1 MIEPSNSVRVTR
13 RVRCSQVTSRPWL
26 STVLPFELLERLPEN
41 GHLARFL
48 DEAQHAVVGNVR
60 PDEIA
65 AGREPGRT
73 LGPDRAGPVARHPH
87 VAGEEL
93 PEALVQHDEVRA
105 LDLSM
110 DTFCFPPIA
119 VATVRLRLAPSA
131 RKGKSGAA
139 CLMSRK
145 SDGGVRRSAHLNER
159 QGLRRRPASATLTLM
174 NCSPA
179 RGDASRLI
187 AVLGPTNTGK
197 THLAVERMLGHAS
210 GMIGLPLRL
219 LAREIYDRV
228 VKARGAAEVA
238 LITGEEKIV
247 PLRPRYFVCTVE
259 AMPLDRKVEFLAVDE
274 IQLCADP
281 ERGHV
286 FTHRLLHARGSSET
300 MLMGAA
306 TVASLI
312 RQLCPEA
319 EIQFR
324 ERLSQLTYAGP
335 KKLTR
340 LPRRSAVVAFSADA
354 VYAIAELIRRQRGGA
369 AVVMGS
375 LSPRTR
381 NAQVNLFQSGEVDF
395 LVATDAIGMGLNM
408 DVDHVAFAGL
418 RKFDGRRLRGL
429 YSQEIAQIAGRA
441 GRFRK
446 DGAFGVTGDAP
457 DLDPDI
463 VAAVEGHVFPS
474 VMAAEWR
481 NHRLDF
487 QSLQGLMRSLA
498 APPPA
503 PGLRLSAE
511 SQDET
516 TLRQLSTDEM
526 IIRRTRDRSNLMRLW
541 EVCQTPDFRKT
552 TQDEH
557 TRLIGTMFEHL
568 TQGDR
573 RLPEDWMQGQFASL
587 DRTDGDIDALSSRL
601 ARVRTLAYVANRAD
615 WLADPQTWQGR
626 ARDLEDRLSDTLHQ
640 SLMQRFVDR
649 RTSALLRSLSQ
660 RAGPILGGI
669 DARRGG
675 DGRGPSGRPA
685 RRLPFRARARRD
697 RARESRLARRGRA
710 GRRARGR
717 ASAWRAGERGRRG
730 LRACARRRRQ
740 LAGRGG
746 GRNHRRRAV
755 RAAREADR
763 RVRRRAAARA
773 RRAAPRGFR
782 GRRGE
787 PASFR
792 AQASQGGD
800 RGRAA
805 QGAGARPR
813 LPARRAVR
821 GAGSSRGRR
830 AHQATQPQ
838 RAPDPQGARRALRR
852 LQPLSAVAS
861 RAEGAAARVRLCRT
875 RKPWRG
881 GRTRTR
887 LNPLPRPAPRPQA
900 LALRGLRAVGQ
911 LAAPIAEL
919 ERLDALARAAWPEGA
934 GAIDVTDALL
944 ADLGWRRDDAHHIL
958 RALGFARVREGEG
971 AERALFRRR
980 RAASDEPALK
990 AGPVATPFAALAA
1003 LTKPAERRTRRRKR
1017 RRAQTAGRAAS

>member
-1 MIEPSNSVRVTR
+1 
-13 RVRCSQVTSRPWL
+13 
-26 STVLPFELLERLPEN
+26 
-41 GHLARFL
+41 
-48 DEAQHAVVGNVR
+48 
-60 PDEIA
+60 
-65 AGREPGRT
+65 
-73 LGPDRAGPVARHPH
+73 
-87 VAGEEL
+87 
-93 PEALVQHDEVRA
+93 
-105 LDLSM
+105 
-110 DTFCFPPIA
+110 
-119 VATVRLRLAPSA
+119 
-131 RKGKSGAA
+131 
-139 CLMSRK
+139 
-145 SDGGVRRSAHLNER
+145 
-159 QGLRRRPASATLTLM
+159 
-174 NCSPA
+174 
-179 RGDASRLI
+179 
-187 AVLGPTNTGK
+187 
-197 THLAVERMLGHAS
+197 MLGHAS

-219 LAREIYDRV
+219 LAREVYDRV

-247 PLRPRYFVCTVE
+247 PAWPRYFVCTVE

-286 FTHRLLHARGSSET
+286 FTHRLLHARGTSET

-312 RQLCPEA
+312 RHLCPGA

-324 ERLSQLTYAGP
+324 ERLSQLSYAGP
-335 KKLTR
+335 KKVTR
-340 LPRRSAVVAFSADA
+340 LPRRSAIVAFSTDA

-418 RKFDGRRLRGL
+418 RKFDGRRLRPL
-429 YSQEIAQIAGRA
+429 HSQEIAQIAGRA

-457 DLDPDI
+457 DLDPDV

-498 APPPA
+498 ASPPA
-503 PGLRLSAE
+503 SSLKLSAE
-511 SQDET
+511 AQDET
-516 TLRQLSTDEM
+516 TLRQLSADEM
-526 IIRRTRDRSNLMRLW
+526 VMRRTRDRSNLMRLW
-541 EVCQTPDFRKT
+541 EVCQTPDFRKA

-557 TRLIGTMFEHL
+557 ARLIGTMFEHL

-615 WLADPQTWQGR
+615 WLADPRTWQGR
-626 ARDLEDRLSDTLHQ
+626 ARGLEDRLSDTLHQ

-649 RTSALLRSLSQ
+649 RTSALLRSLNQ

-669 DARRGG
+669 NEDGAVTVEGHLVGRLAGFHFEPERGETALENRAL
-675 DGRGPSGRPA
+675 RGAVERVVAPEVA
-685 RRLPFRARARRD
+685 RRLGA
-697 RARESRLARRGRA
+697 LASEDDAAFALAPGGVVNWRGDA
-710 GRRARGR
+710 
-717 ASAWRAGERGRRG
+717 AGEIV
-730 LRACARRRRQ
+730 
-740 LAGRGG
+740 GG
-746 GRNHRRRAV
+746 EPFAPRVRLIGEFGAEPQRE
-755 RAAREADR
+755 RAARRLEAFVAAEATRRLSTLKHLKEAIEDGRLRGLARGLAYQLVEQFGVLDR
-763 RVRRRAAARA
+763 RGADQRIRLLSRNERRTLKALGVRFGAFSLYLPSLLESQAQVLAFA
-773 RRAAPRGFR
+773 YA
-782 GRRGE
+782 E
-787 PASFR
+787 LAS
-792 AQASQGGD
+792 ASW
-800 RGRAA
+800 R
-805 QGAGARPR
+805 
-813 LPARRAVR
+813 
-821 GAGSSRGRR
+821 
-830 AHQATQPQ
+830 
-838 RAPDPQGARRALRR
+838 PDPG
-852 LQPLSAVAS
+852 S
-861 RAEGAAARVRLCRT
+861 
-875 RKPWRG
+875 
-881 GRTRTR
+881 

-911 LAAPIAEL
+911 FAAPIADL

-971 AERALFRRR
+971 AERAVFRR
-980 RAASDEPALK
+980 RAAPDQSTPK
-990 AGPVATPFAALAA
+990 PMPVATPFAALAA
-1003 LTKPAERRTRRRKR
+1003 LTKPNSAAKR
-1017 RRAQTAGRAAS
+1017 RARRAKARRNRAAGRAAP

>member
-1 MIEPSNSVRVTR
+1 
-13 RVRCSQVTSRPWL
+13 
-26 STVLPFELLERLPEN
+26 
-41 GHLARFL
+41 
-48 DEAQHAVVGNVR
+48 
-60 PDEIA
+60 
-65 AGREPGRT
+65 
-73 LGPDRAGPVARHPH
+73 
-87 VAGEEL
+87 
-93 PEALVQHDEVRA
+93 
-105 LDLSM
+105 
-110 DTFCFPPIA
+110 
-119 VATVRLRLAPSA
+119 
-131 RKGKSGAA
+131 
-139 CLMSRK
+139 MSRK
-145 SDGGVRRSAHLNER
+145 SDGDARLNK
-159 QGLRRRPASATLTLM
+159 GKDLRRAPASSTLLLM
-174 NCSPA
+174 NRSPA

-197 THLAVERMLGHAS
+197 THLAVERMLGHSS

-247 PLRPRYFVCTVE
+247 PARPRYFVCTVE

-286 FTHRLLHARGSSET
+286 FTHRLMHARGSSET

-312 RQLCPEA
+312 RHLCPDA

-324 ERLSQLTYAGP
+324 ERLSELSYAGP
-335 KKLTR
+335 KKVTR
-340 LPRRSAVVAFSADA
+340 LPRRSAIVAFSTDA

-418 RKFDGRRLRGL
+418 RKFDGRRLRAL
-429 YSQEIAQIAGRA
+429 HSQEIAQIAGRA

-457 DLDPDI
+457 DLDPDV

-474 VMAAEWR
+474 LPAAEWR

-487 QSLQGLMRSLA
+487 QSLQGLIRSLA
-498 APPPA
+498 ASPPA
-503 PGLRLSAE
+503 PGLRLSEE

-516 TLRQLSTDEM
+516 TLRQLSSDETVM
-526 IIRRTRDRSNLMRLW
+526 RRARDRSNLMRLW
-541 EVCQTPDFRKT
+541 EVCQTPDFRKA

-557 TRLIGTMFEHL
+557 ARLVGTMFEHL

-587 DRTDGDIDALSSRL
+587 ERTDGDIDALSSRL

-626 ARDLEDRLSDTLHQ
+626 ARGLEDRLSDTLHQ

-649 RTSALLRSLSQ
+649 RTSALLRSLNQ

-669 DARRGG
+669 NEDGAVTVEGHLVGRLAGFHFEPERGETALENRAL
-675 DGRGPSGRPA
+675 RGAVERVVAPEVA
-685 RRLPFRARARRD
+685 RRLGA
-697 RARESRLARRGRA
+697 L
-710 GRRARGR
+710 
-717 ASAWRAGERGRRG
+717 ASADDEAFALAPGGVVNWRGDAAGEII
-730 LRACARRRRQ
+730 
-740 LAGRGG
+740 GG
-746 GRNHRRRAV
+746 EPFAPRVRLIGEFGAEPQRE
-755 RAAREADR
+755 RAARRLEAFVAAEATRRLSALKHLKEAIEDGRLKGLARGLAYQLVDEFGVLDR
-763 RVRRRAAARA
+763 RGADQRIRLLSRNERRTLKALGVRFGAFSLYL
-773 RRAAPRGFR
+773 PSLL
-782 GRRGE
+782 E
-787 PASFR
+787 PKAQLLAFAYAELAS
-792 AQASQGGD
+792 
-800 RGRAA
+800 
-805 QGAGARPR
+805 
-813 LPARRAVR
+813 
-821 GAGSSRGRR
+821 SSWR
-830 AHQATQPQ
+830 
-838 RAPDPQGARRALRR
+838 PDPGA
-852 LQPLSAVAS
+852 
-861 RAEGAAARVRLCRT
+861 
-875 RKPWRG
+875 
-881 GRTRTR
+881 
-887 LNPLPRPAPRPQA
+887 LNPLPRPPPRTQA

-911 LAAPIAEL
+911 FAAPIAEL

-944 ADLGWRRDDAHHIL
+944 ADLKWQRDDAHHIL
-958 RALGFARVREGEG
+958 RALGFARVRDAEG
-971 AERALFRRR
+971 AERAVFRRR
-980 RAASDEPALK
+980 RDASEQSTPK
-990 AGPVATPFAALAA
+990 TGPVATPFAALAA
-1003 LTKPAERRTRRRKR
+1003 LAKPNSAAKR
-1017 RRAQTAGRAAS
+1017 RARRAKARRSRAAGRAAS

>member
-1 MIEPSNSVRVTR
+1 
-13 RVRCSQVTSRPWL
+13 
-26 STVLPFELLERLPEN
+26 
-41 GHLARFL
+41 
-48 DEAQHAVVGNVR
+48 
-60 PDEIA
+60 
-65 AGREPGRT
+65 
-73 LGPDRAGPVARHPH
+73 
-87 VAGEEL
+87 
-93 PEALVQHDEVRA
+93 
-105 LDLSM
+105 
-110 DTFCFPPIA
+110 
-119 VATVRLRLAPSA
+119 
-131 RKGKSGAA
+131 
-139 CLMSRK
+139 
-145 SDGGVRRSAHLNER
+145 
-159 QGLRRRPASATLTLM
+159 M
-174 NCSPA
+174 NRSPA

-286 FTHRLLHARGSSET
+286 FTHRLLHARGSAET

-340 LPRRSAVVAFSADA
+340 LPPRSAVVAFSAEA

-418 RKFDGRRLRGL
+418 RKFDGRRQRGL

-481 NHRLDF
+481 NARLDF
-487 QSLQGLMRSLA
+487 QSIQALMRSLA
-498 APPPA
+498 ASPPTL
-503 PGLRLSAE
+503 GLRLSAE

-541 EVCQTPDFRKT
+541 EVCQIPDFRKT

-557 TRLIGTMFEHL
+557 ARLIGTMFEHL

-573 RLPEDWMQGQFASL
+573 RLPEDWMQGQIASL
-587 DRTDGDIDALSSRL
+587 DRTDGDIDALSWRL

-660 RAGPILGGI
+660 RAGAILSGI
-669 DARRGG
+669 DADGAVTVEGHLVGRLAGFHFEPERGATALENRAL
-675 DGRGPSGRPA
+675 RGAVERVVAPEVA
-685 RRLPFRARARRD
+685 RRLGA
-697 RARESRLARRGRA
+697 LASEGDEAFALAPGGVVNWRGEA
-710 GRRARGR
+710 
-717 ASAWRAGERGRRG
+717 AGEIV
-730 LRACARRRRQ
+730 
-740 LAGRGG
+740 GG
-746 GRNHRRRAV
+746 EPFAPRVRLIGEFGAEPQRE
-755 RAAREADR
+755 RAARRLEAFAAAEATR
-763 RVRRRAAARA
+763 RLYALKHLKEAIEDGRLKGLARGLAYQLVEQFGVLDRRAADARIRLLSRNE
-773 RRAAPRGFR
+773 RRTLKALGVRFGAFSLYLPSLL
-782 GRRGE
+782 E
-787 PASFR
+787 PK
-792 AQASQGGD
+792 AQ
-800 RGRAA
+800 
-805 QGAGARPR
+805 
-813 LPARRAVR
+813 LI
-821 GAGSSRGRR
+821 
-830 AHQATQPQ
+830 
-838 RAPDPQGARRALRR
+838 
-852 LQPLSAVAS
+852 AVAY
-861 RAEGAAARVRLCRT
+861 AELAAL
-875 RKPWRG
+875 RG
-881 GRTRTR
+881 GRTRGRSIRCPVRRRARRRWRYAACAPSGSLPRRSPNLSGSTR
-887 LNPLPRPAPRPQA
+887 SRAPLGPKARARSTSPTRCLRIWAGGATTRITSCARSATRACVMAKARSARCFAGAARRPTNRRRRPAPPRPRSPRSRRSRSQTPPP
-900 LALRGLRAVGQ
+900 
-911 LAAPIAEL
+911 APGE
-919 ERLDALARAAWPEGA
+919 ARQG
-934 GAIDVTDALL
+934 
-944 ADLGWRRDDAHHIL
+944 
-958 RALGFARVREGEG
+958 
-971 AERALFRRR
+971 
-980 RAASDEPALK
+980 PA
-990 AGPVATPFAALAA
+990 PS
-1003 LTKPAERRTRRRKR
+1003 RRTRRLVTEDACRIDVWLWRARFFKTRSLAARIVEDGGVRLARGHSRPGRQAEPRRPLR
-1017 RRAQTAGRAAS
+1017 RRADLRARAEMGRGEGRGVRRTAGSGDRGARAL

>member
-1 MIEPSNSVRVTR
+1 
-13 RVRCSQVTSRPWL
+13 
-26 STVLPFELLERLPEN
+26 
-41 GHLARFL
+41 
-48 DEAQHAVVGNVR
+48 
-60 PDEIA
+60 
-65 AGREPGRT
+65 
-73 LGPDRAGPVARHPH
+73 
-87 VAGEEL
+87 
-93 PEALVQHDEVRA
+93 
-105 LDLSM
+105 
-110 DTFCFPPIA
+110 
-119 VATVRLRLAPSA
+119 
-131 RKGKSGAA
+131 
-139 CLMSRK
+139 
-145 SDGGVRRSAHLNER
+145 
-159 QGLRRRPASATLTLM
+159 M
-174 NCSPA
+174 NRSPA

-197 THLAVERMLGHAS
+197 THLAVERMLGHGS

-286 FTHRLLHARGSSET
+286 FTHRLLHARGLSET

-312 RQLCPEA
+312 RHLCPDA

-324 ERLSQLTYAGP
+324 ERLSQLSYAGP

-340 LPRRSAVVAFSADA
+340 LPRRSAIVAFSTDA

-418 RKFDGRRLRGL
+418 RKFDGRRLRAL

-457 DLDPDI
+457 DLDPDV

-487 QSLQGLMRSLA
+487 QSLQGLIRSLA
-498 APPPA
+498 ASPPA
-503 PGLRLSAE
+503 SGLRLSAE
-511 SQDET
+511 AQDET

-526 IIRRTRDRSNLMRLW
+526 VMRRTRDRSNLMRLW
-541 EVCQTPDFRKT
+541 EVCQTPDFRKA

-557 TRLIGTMFEHL
+557 ARLVGTMFEHL

-626 ARDLEDRLSDTLHQ
+626 ARGLEDRLSDTLHQ

-649 RTSALLRSLSQ
+649 RTSALLRSLNQ

-669 DARRGG
+669 NEDGAVTVEGHLVGRLAGFHFEPERGATALENRAL
-675 DGRGPSGRPA
+675 RGAVERVVAPEVA
-685 RRLPFRARARRD
+685 RRLGALASEDDEAFALAPGGVVNWRGEAAAEIIGGEPFGPRVRLIGEFGAEPQ
-697 RARESRLARRGRA
+697 RE
-710 GRRARGR
+710 
-717 ASAWRAGERGRRG
+717 
-730 LRACARRRRQ
+730 
-740 LAGRGG
+740 
-746 GRNHRRRAV
+746 
-755 RAAREADR
+755 RAARRLEAFVAAEATRRLSALKHLKEAIEDGRLKGLARGLAYQLVDEFGVLDR
-763 RVRRRAAARA
+763 RGADQRIRLLSRNERRTLKALGVRFGAFSLYL
-773 RRAAPRGFR
+773 PSLL
-782 GRRGE
+782 E
-787 PASFR
+787 PKAQLLAFAYAELAS
-792 AQASQGGD
+792 
-800 RGRAA
+800 
-805 QGAGARPR
+805 
-813 LPARRAVR
+813 
-821 GAGSSRGRR
+821 SSWR
-830 AHQATQPQ
+830 
-838 RAPDPQGARRALRR
+838 PDPGA
-852 LQPLSAVAS
+852 
-861 RAEGAAARVRLCRT
+861 
-875 RKPWRG
+875 
-881 GRTRTR
+881 
-887 LNPLPRPAPRPQA
+887 LNPLPRPTPRPQA

-911 LAAPIAEL
+911 FAAPIAEL

-944 ADLGWRRDDAHHIL
+944 ADLKWRRDDAHHIL
-958 RALGFARVREGEG
+958 RALGFARVRDGA

-980 RAASDEPALK
+980 RDASDEPTPR

-1003 LTKPAERRTRRRKR
+1003 LTKPNAAAKR
-1017 RRAQTAGRAAS
+1017 RSRRAKARRSRAAGRAGS

>member
-1 MIEPSNSVRVTR
+1 
-13 RVRCSQVTSRPWL
+13 
-26 STVLPFELLERLPEN
+26 
-41 GHLARFL
+41 
-48 DEAQHAVVGNVR
+48 
-60 PDEIA
+60 
-65 AGREPGRT
+65 
-73 LGPDRAGPVARHPH
+73 
-87 VAGEEL
+87 
-93 PEALVQHDEVRA
+93 
-105 LDLSM
+105 
-110 DTFCFPPIA
+110 
-119 VATVRLRLAPSA
+119 
-131 RKGKSGAA
+131 
-139 CLMSRK
+139 
-145 SDGGVRRSAHLNER
+145 
-159 QGLRRRPASATLTLM
+159 M
-174 NCSPA
+174 NRSPA
-179 RGDASRLI
+179 RGDASRVI

-197 THLAVERMLGHAS
+197 THLAVERMLGHSS

-228 VKARGAAEVA
+228 VKSRGAAEVA

-312 RQLCPEA
+312 RRLCPEA

-418 RKFDGRRLRGL
+418 RKFDGRRQRGL

-463 VAAVEGHVFPS
+463 VAAVEAHVFPS
-474 VMAAEWR
+474 VMSAEWR

-487 QSLQGLMRSLA
+487 QSIQALMRSLA
-498 APPPA
+498 ASPPT

-526 IIRRTRDRSNLMRLW
+526 IIRRSRDRSNLMRLW

-557 TRLIGTMFEHL
+557 ARLVGTMFEHL

-573 RLPEDWMQGQFASL
+573 RLPGRL
-587 DRTDGDIDALSSRL
+587 DAGS
-601 ARVRTLAYVANRAD
+601 VR
-615 WLADPQTWQGR
+615 DPR
-626 ARDLEDRLSDTLHQ
+626 P
-640 SLMQRFVDR
+640 DR
-649 RTSALLRSLSQ
+649 RR
-660 RAGPILGGI
+660 
-669 DARRGG
+669 
-675 DGRGPSGRPA
+675 
-685 RRLPFRARARRD
+685 
-697 RARESRLARRGRA
+697 
-710 GRRARGR
+710 
-717 ASAWRAGERGRRG
+717 
-730 LRACARRRRQ
+730 
-740 LAGRGG
+740 
-746 GRNHRRRAV
+746 HRRAV
-755 RAAREADR
+755 
-763 RVRRRAAARA
+763 VT
-773 RRAAPRGFR
+773 
-782 GRRGE
+782 
-787 PASFR
+787 
-792 AQASQGGD
+792 
-800 RGRAA
+800 
-805 QGAGARPR
+805 
-813 LPARRAVR
+813 
-821 GAGSSRGRR
+821 AGSG
-830 AHQATQPQ
+830 AHL
-838 RAPDPQGARRALRR
+838 G
-852 LQPLSAVAS
+852 
-861 RAEGAAARVRLCRT
+861 LCRQS
-875 RKPWRG
+875 R
-881 GRTRTR
+881 
-887 LNPLPRPAPRPQA
+887 
-900 LALRGLRAVGQ
+900 
-911 LAAPIAEL
+911 
-919 ERLDALARAAWPEGA
+919 
-934 GAIDVTDALL
+934 
-944 ADLGWRRDDAHHIL
+944 
-958 RALGFARVREGEG
+958 
-971 AERALFRRR
+971 
-980 RAASDEPALK
+980 
-990 AGPVATPFAALAA
+990 
-1003 LTKPAERRTRRRKR
+1003 
-1017 RRAQTAGRAAS
+1017 

>member
-1 MIEPSNSVRVTR
+1 
-13 RVRCSQVTSRPWL
+13 
-26 STVLPFELLERLPEN
+26 
-41 GHLARFL
+41 
-48 DEAQHAVVGNVR
+48 
-60 PDEIA
+60 
-65 AGREPGRT
+65 
-73 LGPDRAGPVARHPH
+73 
-87 VAGEEL
+87 
-93 PEALVQHDEVRA
+93 
-105 LDLSM
+105 
-110 DTFCFPPIA
+110 
-119 VATVRLRLAPSA
+119 
-131 RKGKSGAA
+131 
-139 CLMSRK
+139 
-145 SDGGVRRSAHLNER
+145 
-159 QGLRRRPASATLTLM
+159 M
-174 NCSPA
+174 NRSPA

-197 THLAVERMLGHAS
+197 THLAVERMLGHSS

-247 PLRPRYFVCTVE
+247 PPRARYFVCTVE

-286 FTHRLLHARGSSET
+286 FTHRLMHARGSAET

-312 RQLCPEA
+312 RQLCPGA

-324 ERLSQLTYAGP
+324 ERLSELTYAGP

-340 LPRRSAVVAFSADA
+340 LPRRSAIVAFSTDA

-381 NAQVNLFQSGEVDF
+381 NAQVDLFQSGEVDF

-418 RKFDGRRLRGL
+418 RKFDGRRLRAL
-429 YSQEIAQIAGRA
+429 HSQEIAQIAGRA

-474 VMAAEWR
+474 VLAAEWR

-498 APPPA
+498 LAPPA
-503 PGLRLSAE
+503 PGLRLSDE

-516 TLRQLSTDEM
+516 TLRQLSADAM
-526 IIRRTRDRSNLMRLW
+526 IIRRARDRSNLMRLW

-557 TRLIGTMFEHL
+557 ARLIGAMFEHL

-626 ARDLEDRLSDTLHQ
+626 ARGLEDRLSDTLHQ

-649 RTSALLRSLSQ
+649 RTSALLRTLNQ

-669 DARRGG
+669 DPDGAVTVEGHLVGRLAGLDFEPERGETALENRAL
-675 DGRGPSGRPA
+675 RGAVERVVAPEVA
-685 RRLPFRARARRD
+685 RRLGALASESDEAFALEPGGIVNWRCEAAGAIAGGEPFAPRVRLIGEFGAEPQ
-697 RARESRLARRGRA
+697 RE
-710 GRRARGR
+710 
-717 ASAWRAGERGRRG
+717 
-730 LRACARRRRQ
+730 
-740 LAGRGG
+740 
-746 GRNHRRRAV
+746 
-755 RAAREADR
+755 RAARRLEAFAAAEATRRLSALKHLKEAIEDGRLKGLARGLAYQLVDEHGAVDR
-763 RVRRRAAARA
+763 RDADQRIRLLSRNERRTLKALGVRFGAFSLYL
-773 RRAAPRGFR
+773 PSLL
-782 GRRGE
+782 E
-787 PASFR
+787 PR
-792 AQASQGGD
+792 AQALAFAYAELAS
-800 RGRAA
+800 
-805 QGAGARPR
+805 
-813 LPARRAVR
+813 PAWR
-821 GAGSSRGRR
+821 
-830 AHQATQPQ
+830 
-838 RAPDPQGARRALRR
+838 PDPA
-852 LQPLSAVAS
+852 
-861 RAEGAAARVRLCRT
+861 
-875 RKPWRG
+875 
-881 GRTRTR
+881 R

-900 LALRGLRAVGQ
+900 LSLRGLRAVGQ
-911 LAAPIAEL
+911 FAAPIAEL

-944 ADLGWRRDDAHHIL
+944 ADMGWRREDAHHIL
-958 RALGFARVREGEG
+958 RALGFARVRDREG
-971 AERALFRRR
+971 ANRVLFRRG
-980 RAASDEPALK
+980 RAARDEAASKSAPS
-990 AGPVATPFAALAA
+990 ATPFAALAA
-1003 LTKPAERRTRRRKR
+1003 ITKRNPAAARRAKRAKAR
-1017 RRAQTAGRAAS
+1017 RRAAGRAAS

>member
-1 MIEPSNSVRVTR
+1 
-13 RVRCSQVTSRPWL
+13 
-26 STVLPFELLERLPEN
+26 
-41 GHLARFL
+41 
-48 DEAQHAVVGNVR
+48 
-60 PDEIA
+60 
-65 AGREPGRT
+65 
-73 LGPDRAGPVARHPH
+73 
-87 VAGEEL
+87 
-93 PEALVQHDEVRA
+93 
-105 LDLSM
+105 
-110 DTFCFPPIA
+110 
-119 VATVRLRLAPSA
+119 
-131 RKGKSGAA
+131 
-139 CLMSRK
+139 
-145 SDGGVRRSAHLNER
+145 
-159 QGLRRRPASATLTLM
+159 M
-174 NCSPA
+174 NRSPA
-179 RGDASRLI
+179 RGEASRVI

-219 LAREIYDRV
+219 LAREVYDRV

-300 MLMGAA
+300 MLMGAG

-312 RQLCPEA
+312 RQLCPGA

-324 ERLSQLTYAGP
+324 ERLSELTYAGP
-335 KKLTR
+335 KKVTR

-418 RKFDGRRLRGL
+418 HKFDGRRRRGL

-481 NHRLDF
+481 NPRLDF
-487 QSLQGLMRSLA
+487 QSIPALMRTLSA
-498 APPPA
+498 SPPA
-503 PGLRLSAE
+503 AGLRLSAE

-516 TLRQLSTDEM
+516 TLRQLSTDAM

-541 EVCQTPDFRKT
+541 EVCQIPDFRKT

-557 TRLIGTMFEHL
+557 ARLIGTMFEHL

-573 RLPEDWMQGQFASL
+573 RLPEDWMQGQIATL

-615 WLADPQTWQGR
+615 WLADPQKWQGR
-626 ARDLEDRLSDTLHQ
+626 ARNLEDRLSDTLHQ

-649 RTSALLRSLSQ
+649 RTSALLRGLNQ
-660 RAGPILGGI
+660 RAGSILGGI
-669 DARRGG
+669 DAEGAVTVEGHLVGRLAGFHFEPERGETALENRAL
-675 DGRGPSGRPA
+675 RGAVERVVAPEVA
-685 RRLPFRARARRD
+685 RRLGA
-697 RARESRLARRGRA
+697 LASEADDAFAIASGGIVKWRGET
-710 GRRARGR
+710 
-717 ASAWRAGERGRRG
+717 AGEII
-730 LRACARRRRQ
+730 
-740 LAGRGG
+740 GG
-746 GRNHRRRAV
+746 EPFAPRVRLIGEFGAEPQRE
-755 RAAREADR
+755 RAARRLEAFAAAEATR
-763 RVRRRAAARA
+763 RLSALKHLKEAIEDGRLKGLARGLAYQLVEQFGAMDRRAA
-773 RRAAPRGFR
+773 
-782 GRRGE
+782 
-787 PASFR
+787 
-792 AQASQGGD
+792 D
-800 RGRAA
+800 
-805 QGAGARPR
+805 
-813 LPARRAVR
+813 
-821 GAGSSRGRR
+821 
-830 AHQATQPQ
+830 
-838 RAPDPQGARRALRR
+838 
-852 LQPLSAVAS
+852 
-861 RAEGAAARVRLCRT
+861 ARVRLLSRNERRT
-875 RKPWRG
+875 LKALGVRFGAFSLYLPSLLEPKAQLLGVAYAELASAGWRPNAAS
-881 GRTRTR
+881 
-887 LNPLPRPAPRPQA
+887 LIPLPRPPPRSEA
-900 LALRGLRAVGQ
+900 LSLRGLRTVGQ
-911 LAAPIAEL
+911 LVAPIAEL

-934 GAIDVTDALL
+934 GAIDATDALL

-958 RALGFARVREGEG
+958 RALGFSRVREGEG
-971 AERALFRRR
+971 AERAVFRR
-980 RAASDEPALK
+980 RAASDPPTLK
-990 AGPVATPFAALAA
+990 GGPVATPFAALAA
-1003 LTKPAERRTRRRKR
+1003 LTKPAERRPRRRKR
-1017 RRAQTAGRAAS
+1017 RRGQTAGRVAS

>member
-1 MIEPSNSVRVTR
+1 
-13 RVRCSQVTSRPWL
+13 
-26 STVLPFELLERLPEN
+26 
-41 GHLARFL
+41 
-48 DEAQHAVVGNVR
+48 
-60 PDEIA
+60 
-65 AGREPGRT
+65 
-73 LGPDRAGPVARHPH
+73 
-87 VAGEEL
+87 
-93 PEALVQHDEVRA
+93 
-105 LDLSM
+105 
-110 DTFCFPPIA
+110 
-119 VATVRLRLAPSA
+119 
-131 RKGKSGAA
+131 
-139 CLMSRK
+139 
-145 SDGGVRRSAHLNER
+145 
-159 QGLRRRPASATLTLM
+159 M
-174 NCSPA
+174 NRSPA

-187 AVLGPTNTGK
+187 AVLGQTNTGK

-286 FTHRLLHARGSSET
+286 FTHRLLHARGSAET

-312 RQLCPEA
+312 RQLRPEA

-340 LPRRSAVVAFSADA
+340 LPQRSAIVAFSADA

-381 NAQVNLFQSGEVDF
+381 NAQVALFQSGEVDF

-446 DGAFGVTGDAP
+446 DGSFGVTGDAP
-457 DLDPDI
+457 ELDADV

-487 QSLQGLMRSLA
+487 QSLPGLIRSLA

-503 PGLRLSAE
+503 PGLRLAEE

-526 IIRRTRDRSNLMRLW
+526 IIRRSRDRSNLMRLW
-541 EVCQTPDFRKT
+541 EVCQTPDFRKA

-557 TRLIGTMFEHL
+557 ARLVGAMFEHL

-573 RLPEDWMQGQFASL
+573 RLPEDWMQGQFAAL
-587 DRTDGDIDALSSRL
+587 DRTDGDIDALSTRL

-626 ARDLEDRLSDTLHQ
+626 ARSLEDRLSDTLHQ

-649 RTSALLRSLSQ
+649 RTSALLRSLNQ
-660 RAGPILGGI
+660 RAGPILSGI
-669 DARRGG
+669 DADGAVTVEGHLVGRLVGFHFEPERGETALENRAL
-675 DGRGPSGRPA
+675 RGAVERVVAPEVA
-685 RRLPFRARARRD
+685 RRLGALASEGDDAFALRSGGVVNWRGEAAGEIAGGTPFAPRVRLIGEFGAEPPRD
-697 RARESRLARRGRA
+697 RAARRLEAFVASEASWRLGALKHLKQAIEDGRLKGLARGLA
-710 GRRARGR
+710 YQLVEQFGVLD
-717 ASAWRAGERGRRG
+717 RRG
-730 LRACARRRRQ
+730 ADTRIKLLSRHERRTLKGLGVRFGAFSLYLPSLLTQ
-740 LAGRGG
+740 EAELIG
-746 GRNHRRRAV
+746 AV
-755 RAAREADR
+755 FAEL
-763 RVRRRAAARA
+763 
-773 RRAAPRGFR
+773 
-782 GRRGE
+782 
-787 PASFR
+787 
-792 AQASQGGD
+792 
-800 RGRAA
+800 
-805 QGAGARPR
+805 ARPGWR
-813 LPARRAVR
+813 PDTQALTALP
-821 GAGSSRGRR
+821 
-830 AHQATQPQ
+830 H
-838 RAPDPQGARRALRR
+838 
-852 LQPLSAVAS
+852 
-861 RAEGAAARVRLCRT
+861 
-875 RKPWRG
+875 
-881 GRTRTR
+881 
-887 LNPLPRPAPRPQA
+887 PAPPSEA
-900 LALRGLRAVGQ
+900 LSLRGLRAVGG

-919 ERLDALARAAWPEGA
+919 ERFDTLARAAWPDGA
-934 GAIDVTDALL
+934 GAIDVTDELL
-944 ADLGWRRDDAHHIL
+944 ADLRWRREEAHHIL
-958 RALGFARVREGEG
+958 RALGFARVRDNEG
-971 AERALFRRR
+971 ADRAVFRR
-980 RAASDEPALK
+980 RAASSEPTLK
-990 AGPVATPFAALAA
+990 AAPVATPFAALAA
-1003 LTKPAERRTRRRKR
+1003 LTKPNTAAMRRARRAKARR
-1017 RRAQTAGRAAS
+1017 RRAPLGRDAQ

>member
-1 MIEPSNSVRVTR
+1 
-13 RVRCSQVTSRPWL
+13 
-26 STVLPFELLERLPEN
+26 
-41 GHLARFL
+41 
-48 DEAQHAVVGNVR
+48 
-60 PDEIA
+60 
-65 AGREPGRT
+65 
-73 LGPDRAGPVARHPH
+73 
-87 VAGEEL
+87 
-93 PEALVQHDEVRA
+93 
-105 LDLSM
+105 
-110 DTFCFPPIA
+110 
-119 VATVRLRLAPSA
+119 
-131 RKGKSGAA
+131 
-139 CLMSRK
+139 
-145 SDGGVRRSAHLNER
+145 
-159 QGLRRRPASATLTLM
+159 M
-174 NCSPA
+174 NRSPA

-247 PLRPRYFVCTVE
+247 PAWPRYFVCTVE

-286 FTHRLLHARGSSET
+286 FTHRLLHARGTSET

-312 RQLCPEA
+312 RHLCPDA

-324 ERLSQLTYAGP
+324 ERLSELTYAGP

-340 LPRRSAVVAFSADA
+340 LPRRSAIVAFSADA

-487 QSLQGLMRSLA
+487 QSLQGLIRSLA
-498 APPPA
+498 ASPPA
-503 PGLRLSAE
+503 SGLRLSAE

-526 IIRRTRDRSNLMRLW
+526 IMRRTRDRSNLMRLW
-541 EVCQTPDFRKT
+541 EVCQIPDFRKT

-573 RLPEDWMQGQFASL
+573 RMPEDWMQGQLASL

-601 ARVRTLAYVANRAD
+601 ARVRTLAYVANRSD

-649 RTSALLRSLSQ
+649 RTSALLRSLNQ

-669 DARRGG
+669 DG
-675 DGRGPSGRPA
+675 DGAVTVEGHLVGRLAGFHFEPERGATALENRALRGAVERVVAPEVA
-685 RRLPFRARARRD
+685 RRLGA
-697 RARESRLARRGRA
+697 LASEGDEAFGLAPGGVVNWRGEA
-710 GRRARGR
+710 
-717 ASAWRAGERGRRG
+717 AGEII
-730 LRACARRRRQ
+730 
-740 LAGRGG
+740 AGEPFAPRVRLIGEFG
-746 GRNHRRRAV
+746 AEPQRE
-755 RAAREADR
+755 RAARRLEAFVAAEASRRLYALKHLKEAIEDGRLRGLARGLAYQLVEQFGVLDR
-763 RVRRRAAARA
+763 RAADARIRLLSRNERRTLKALGVRFGAFSLYLPSLLEPQAQVLAFAYAELASSVVAAGPEDASIRCRVRRRA
-773 RRAAPRGFR
+773 RR
-782 GRRGE
+782 
-787 PASFR
+787 
-792 AQASQGGD
+792 
-800 RGRAA
+800 
-805 QGAGARPR
+805 R
-813 LPARRAVR
+813 LPCVACARW
-821 GAGSSRGRR
+821 GSLPRR
-830 AHQATQPQ
+830 SQSLSGLTRS
-838 RAPDPQGARRALRR
+838 RAPLGP
-852 LQPLSAVAS
+852 
-861 RAEGAAARVRLCRT
+861 
-875 RKPWRG
+875 K
-881 GRTRTR
+881 
-887 LNPLPRPAPRPQA
+887 
-900 LALRGLRAVGQ
+900 
-911 LAAPIAEL
+911 
-919 ERLDALARAAWPEGA
+919 GA
-934 GAIDVTDALL
+934 GAIDATDALL

-980 RAASDEPALK
+980 AASDQPTFK
-990 AGPVATPFAALAA
+990 AGPAETPFAALAA